1 MNELKKCP
9 ICNST
14 NVEPGTIRSTGKLH
28 FRPEHA
34 KFLKLKTANS
44 EVKALLCLDCG
55 HLSLTADAEKVK
67 SLTESEVSNRKGR
80 TMLEPLTSAQN
91 SAGIH

>member
-14 NVEPGTIRSTGKLH
+14 NVQAGTIHSTGKLH

-34 KFLKLKTANS
+34 RFLQL
-44 EVKALLCLDCG
+44 E
-55 HLSLTADAEKVK
+55 TADAEVTAHLCMDCGHISLTSDTEKVK
-67 SLTESEVSNRKGR
+67 ALTEK
-80 TMLEPLTSAQN
+80 Q
-91 SAGIH
+91 

>member
-1 MNELKKCP
+1 MNELKNCP

-14 NVEPGTIRSTGKLH
+14 NVEPGAIRSTGKLH

-34 KFLKLKTANS
+34 RFIKLKTANT

-55 HLSLTADAEKVK
+55 HISLTSDARKVK
-67 SLTESEVSNRKGR
+67 ALTE
-80 TMLEPLTSAQN
+80 
-91 SAGIH
+91 

>member
-14 NVEPGTIRSTGKLH
+14 NLAPGVIRSTGQLH

-34 KFLKLKTANS
+34 KFLKLKTANT
-44 EVKALLCLDCG
+44 EVKAHLCLDCG
-55 HLSLTADAEKVK
+55 HISLTSDAEKVK
-67 SLTESEVSNRKGR
+67 ALTEKE
-80 TMLEPLTSAQN
+80 
-91 SAGIH
+91 